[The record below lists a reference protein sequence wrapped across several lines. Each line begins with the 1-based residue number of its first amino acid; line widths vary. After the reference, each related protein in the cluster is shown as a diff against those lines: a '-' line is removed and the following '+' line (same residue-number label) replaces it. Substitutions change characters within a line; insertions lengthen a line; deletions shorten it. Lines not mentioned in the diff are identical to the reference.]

1 MCLGIP
7 GQIVEI
13 ADAEK
18 QFGRVEVSGVTR
30 PMYFGMLEPEAVQ
43 IGTWVLINAGMAINT
58 LEASEASQLLRFL
71 EDLERQLEEVQ

>member
-1 MCLGIP
+1 MCLGTP

-71 EDLERQLEEVQ
+71 EDLERQFEEVQ

>member
-1 MCLGIP
+1 MCLGTP